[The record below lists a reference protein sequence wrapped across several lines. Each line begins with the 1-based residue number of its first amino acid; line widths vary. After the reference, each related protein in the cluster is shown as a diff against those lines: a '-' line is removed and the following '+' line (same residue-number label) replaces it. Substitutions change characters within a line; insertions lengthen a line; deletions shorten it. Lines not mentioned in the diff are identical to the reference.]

1 MENAQAP
8 LSPPSH
14 NRPMPK
20 GRRHWIRWILAAV
33 ALVVVAAVAAPF
45 VYIHFIESDAPPTL
59 DVSSATTAHPASE
72 TVALN
77 GVWRAGSGSTAG
89 YRVDEVLFGQNH
101 TAVGRTHDVSGQ
113 ITLSGTEV
121 KDGKLVVDLNSV
133 TSDRTQRDNQ
143 FRGRIMDV
151 ASFPT
156 ATFTLTQPIELGR
169 VPSNG
174 QIVTAKASGTL
185 TLRGTTKPV
194 SVAVKAVRSGN
205 MVNVSGSIPI
215 RFADWNI
222 PNPSFGPV
230 TTQDH
235 GEIEFLVA
243 FTHA

>member
-1 MENAQAP
+1 MERSQISLSTQRQNA
-8 LSPPSH
+8 S
-14 NRPMPK
+14 MPR
-20 GRRHWIRWILAAV
+20 GRRHPLRWILALV
-33 ALVVVAAVAAPF
+33 ALVAVAVVAAPF
-45 VYIHFIESDAPPTL
+45 VYIHFIESDAPPKL
-59 DVSSATTAHPASE
+59 DVSSATTAHPSAE

-89 YRVDEVLFGQNH
+89 YRVDEILFGQNN
-101 TAVGRTHDVSGQ
+101 TATGRTHDVSGQ
-113 ITLSGTEV
+113 ITVAGTNV
-121 KDGKLVVDLNSV
+121 SAGRIVVDLKSV

-151 ASFPT
+151 TSFPT
-156 ATFTLTQPIELGR
+156 ATFTLAQPMQLGR

-174 QIVTAKASGTL
+174 QIMTANATGNL
-185 TLRGTTKPV
+185 TLRGITKPV
-194 SVAVKAVRSGN
+194 TVTVKAVRSGN
-205 MVNVSGSIPI
+205 TVGVSGSIPI

-235 GEIEFLVA
+235 GEIEFLVS